1 MVSLSSLRPTGP
13 LGIGP
18 LAATVL
24 FLVPLGGNSTPAGQ
38 AADLGTLPMD
48 AIPGA
53 AFRFHGMVGE
63 RVQANVENWLLVAPK
78 NNPGLLD
85 MFARRDSGEEPVLVP
100 WAGEFVGKY
109 LISGVQAMRTSDDPR
124 LRETL
129 QGVVDRL
136 VELQAEDGYLGPWPK
151 EERLLGH
158 WDLWGH
164 YHVMLGLMTWH
175 DETGDRKAMDACRR
189 IGDLVCGTYLDT
201 DRRVHQ
207 AGSHEMNMG
216 ILHGMARLYQKT
228 GHPRYLLMAHA
239 VLEDFEAAG
248 DYFRTGLA
256 GREFFRTPRPRW
268 ESLHSLQGM
277 VELYRITGDERY
289 RRAFLHHWAS
299 IRRFDLRNTGGF
311 SSGERATGNPYRNDA
326 IETCCVIAWQ
336 AVMIDALRLTA
347 DPRIADDLEL
357 ATLNAAI
364 GSQHP
369 SGAWCTY
376 NTPMNGRRVPSHV
389 AITFQARDDTPH
401 LNCCSVNGPRGYGML
416 SEWGVMRAGDGLA
429 VNYYGPMEADVSLAD
444 GTPVAI
450 RQQTDYPLGDTVTL
464 TLDTPQPKPFTLCLR
479 IPSWSA
485 QAEVSVGGK
494 RISDAT
500 PVESGRYL
508 ELTRTWQADLPVT
521 LRFDMGLRYE
531 PGDLEQAGHASLYRG
546 PILLALDDRFV
557 QPGTAAADGSE
568 PQEKTPT
575 DAQPPDEAPA
585 KPASKLATVPQMDLS
600 KPPQASLVPIDAG
613 VAERAGDWLP
623 WLVVDVPAGE
633 GATLRLVDFASAGA
647 TGGEYI
653 SWLPAAGL
661 RPPKPVAWQPADR
674 ARIGPGPVRFSW
686 RTPAAEATQGRRHSV
701 VVSDSP
707 TFERIVLTCGDQ
719 TGRWLVLPPEQAA
732 KLEPQTPYYW
742 KVVARNP
749 LGESESIGPYK
760 HFTIDPAAPPMSAS
774 PYGEREPDGM
784 ITAALLNGRVEP
796 EYGTLLGAG
805 GWKPAAG
812 PTGEPDTAIELDGQG
827 MVKYKLVAFPEEAYT
842 VAIWVAATELAQDR
856 LGQVFSAWC
865 APVDD
870 PLRLAVDKGR
880 LFARIEAGRRYGT
893 EGVELEPGRWYHVA
907 GVKQGEQLVLYVDG
921 EARASAQAPL
931 LFWSGATDVALGGNP
946 NYAGAP
952 EFLPARFADL
962 RFYARGLS
970 AEEVKALCEAG
981 REAP

>member
-1 MVSLSSLRPTGP
+1 MMSAGCLRLTGSLS
-13 LGIGP
+13 IGP
-18 LAATVL
+18 LAATLL
-24 FLVPLGGNSTPAGQ
+24 FLVPLEGNSTAAGQ
-38 AADLGTLPMD
+38 TADLGKLAMD
-48 AIPGA
+48 AIPAA
-53 AFRFHGMVGE
+53 AFRFDGLVGR
-63 RVQANVENWLLVAPK
+63 RVEANVENWLLVAPK

-109 LISGVQAMRTSDDPR
+109 LISGVQAMRMSDDPR
-124 LRETL
+124 LRQTL

-164 YHVMLGLMTWH
+164 YHVMLGLMMWH
-175 DETGDRKAMDACRR
+175 DETGDQKAMDACRR
-189 IGDLVCGTYLDT
+189 IGDLVSDTYLDT

-216 ILHGMARLYQKT
+216 IIHGMARLYQET

-239 VLEDFEAAG
+239 VLEDFGVGG

-289 RRAFLHHWAS
+289 RRAFLHHQAS

-357 ATLNAAI
+357 ATLNAVL

-401 LNCCSVNGPRGYGML
+401 LNCCSVNGPRGYGIL

-444 GTPVAI
+444 GTPVTI
-450 RQQTDYPLGDTVTL
+450 RQQTDYPIGDTVTL
-464 TLDTPQPKPFTLCLR
+464 TLDTPQPKPFTLRVR
-479 IPSWSA
+479 IPGWSA

-500 PVESGRYL
+500 PVEPGRYL
-508 ELTRTWQADLPVT
+508 ELTRTWQAGVPVT
-521 LRFDMGLRYE
+521 LRFDMGLRHE

-557 QPGTAAADGSE
+557 PPDSSDSIVAESKEE
-568 PQEKTPT
+568 PSDE
-575 DAQPPDEAPA
+575 AQKPDEAK
-585 KPASKLATVPQMDLS
+585 KPASKLAAVPPVDLS
-600 KPPQASLVPIDAG
+600 KPLDASLVPIDG
-613 VAERAGDWLP
+613 EVVERAGDWPP

-647 TGGEYI
+647 SGGEYL
-653 SWLPAAGL
+653 SWLSCAGL

-674 ARIGPGPVRFSW
+674 ERIGPGPIRFSW
-686 RTPAAEATQGRRHSV
+686 RPPAADAAQSRRHSV
-701 VVSDSP
+701 VVADSP
-707 TFERIVLTCGDQ
+707 TFERIVLTYGDQ
-719 TGRWLVLPPEQAA
+719 TGRRLLLPPEEAA
-732 KLEPQTPYYW
+732 KLQPQTPYYW

-760 HFTIDPAAPPMSAS
+760 HFVIDPAAPPMPTSS
-774 PYGEREPDGM
+774 YGEREPDGM

-812 PTGEPDTAIELDGQG
+812 PKGEADTAIELDGQG
-827 MVKYKLVAFPEEAYT
+827 MVKYKLAAFPEEAYT
-842 VAIWVAATELAQDR
+842 VSIWVAATELPQDR

-865 APVDD
+865 AGMDD
-870 PLRLAVDKGR
+870 PLRLVVDKGK
-880 LFARIEAGRRYGT
+880 LFARIEAGSRYGT
-893 EGVELEPGRWYHVA
+893 EGVELESGRWYHVA
-907 GVKQGEQLVLYVDG
+907 GVKQGEELVLYVDG
-921 EARASAQAPL
+921 EARASARVPRL
-931 LFWSGATDVALGGNP
+931 IWSGAADFAVGGNP
-946 NYAGAP
+946 NYTGAP
-952 EFLPARFADL
+952 EFLAARFVDL

-981 REAP
+981 CGAP